1 SQPPGSRLQRQSYR
15 AKFPSPRAVSS
26 PVRAITLHMPIDTM
40 LPTDVWDYI
49 VVGGGLAGS
58 VVSSRLLALNN
69 TAKILVIEAGANAA
83 GRTDILYV
91 NSTNLIQGD
100 FDWNYFTTP
109 QPQLNNRTIQSA
121 AGKGLG
127 GGSLIN
133 TCKLS
138 HGGWMR
144 GARVDYDEWAELVND
159 SRWGYDGQLPFFKS
173 SEEFWTKANAD
184 EHGYD
189 GPLKVEVPSITGRVY
204 PLRDAV
210 YASYESVGIEALPGL
225 DANSGQN
232 LGFGEIAENRRN
244 GARQIAPKYYPLD
257 GVTVMTNTLVEKI
270 LLQSDNSSG
279 SGDLVATGV
288 RLANGTEILGKEII
302 AAAGAYRTP
311 QLLMLSGIGPSDELA
326 KHGIDIKV
334 ESPDV
339 GQNFADHAFF
349 TYNWRLSPEYQNV
362 TVDSGNPL
370 FFESQYGLGQPNNFV
385 ASFNIEDK
393 AGFIAAIT
401 EEEGAAPDP
410 ATHPLLKNERTLME
424 GFVLYVNTDPSLPSN
439 STYLT
444 TANVALNPTSRG
456 SVTLSSA
463 DPATAPLINPN
474 FFASGVDRF
483 VWRDS
488 IRRMTRMMIGGDS
501 PLSQGIVEAEA
512 TTGGLKPFT
521 LESTDEEIEERIRA
535 SVIGTYHPMGTCAM
549 GKVVDSNLRVKG
561 VSNLRVVD
569 ASVFPTIITAHIQ
582 AAVYALA
589 EQAAEIIASS

>member
-1 SQPPGSRLQRQSYR
+1 
-15 AKFPSPRAVSS
+15 
-26 PVRAITLHMPIDTM
+26 M

-69 TAKILVIEAGANAA
+69 TAKILVIEAGSSAA

-91 NSTNLIQGD
+91 NSTNLIAGD
-100 FDWNYFTTP
+100 FDWNYYSTP
-109 QPQLNNRTIQSA
+109 QSQLNGRTIQSA

-133 TCKLS
+133 TC
-138 HGGWMR
+138 GWMR
-144 GARVDYDEWAELVND
+144 GARVDYDEWAELAND
-159 SRWGYDGQLPFFKS
+159 SRWSYDSQLPFFKR
-173 SEEFWTKANAD
+173 SEAYWTDVNAD

-189 GPLKVEVPSITGRVY
+189 GPLKVEVPSVTGRVY

-210 YASYESVGIEALPGL
+210 YASYESVGVKALLGL
-225 DANSGQN
+225 DANAGQN

-244 GARQIAPKYYPLD
+244 GVRQIASEYYPLD
-257 GVTVMTNTLVEKI
+257 GVTVMTDTLVEKI
-270 LLQSDNSSG
+270 LLRNDNSSSTG
-279 SGDLVATGV
+279 TLVATGV
-288 RLANGTEILGKEII
+288 RLANGTEILGKEVI

-326 KHGIDIKV
+326 KHGIETKLDAP
-334 ESPDV
+334 EV
-339 GQNFADHAFF
+339 GKNFADHPFF
-349 TYNWRLSPEYQNV
+349 TYNWRLSPQYRNS
-362 TVDSGNPL
+362 TVDSGNTL
-370 FFESQYGLGQPNNFV
+370 FFQPQYGLGQPNNFV
-385 ASFNIEDK
+385 ASFGVEDQD
-393 AGFIAAIT
+393 GLVAAIT
-401 EEEGAAPDP
+401 KEEGAAPDP

-424 GFVLYVNTDPSLPSN
+424 GFVLYVNTNPALPSN

-444 TANVALNPTSRG
+444 TANVGLHPTSRG
-456 SVTLSSA
+456 SVTLASA
-463 DPATAPLINPN
+463 DPSEAPLIDPN
-474 FFASGVDRF
+474 FFASEVDRF

-488 IRRMTRMMIGGDS
+488 IRRMTRMMIGGES

-512 TTGGLKPFT
+512 PAEGLKPFT

-535 SVIGTYHPMGTCAM
+535 SVMLSSSGTYHPMGTCAM
-549 GKVVDSNLRVKG
+549 GKVVDSALRVKG

>member
-1 SQPPGSRLQRQSYR
+1 
-15 AKFPSPRAVSS
+15 
-26 PVRAITLHMPIDTM
+26 M

-69 TAKILVIEAGANAA
+69 TAKILVIEAGSSAA

-91 NSTNLIQGD
+91 NSTNLIAGD
-100 FDWNYFTTP
+100 FDWNYYSTP
-109 QPQLNNRTIQSA
+109 QSQLNGRTIQSA

-133 TCKLS
+133 TC
-138 HGGWMR
+138 GWMR
-144 GARVDYDEWAELVND
+144 GARVDYDEWAELAND
-159 SRWGYDGQLPFFKS
+159 SRWSYDSQLPFFKR
-173 SEEFWTKANAD
+173 SEAYWTDVNAD

-189 GPLKVEVPSITGRVY
+189 GPLKVEVPSVTGRVY

-210 YASYESVGIEALPGL
+210 YASYESVGVKALLGL
-225 DANSGQN
+225 DANAGQN

-244 GARQIAPKYYPLD
+244 GVRQIASEYYPLD
-257 GVTVMTNTLVEKI
+257 GVTVMTDTLVEKI
-270 LLQSDNSSG
+270 LLRNDNSSSTG
-279 SGDLVATGV
+279 TLVATGV
-288 RLANGTEILGKEII
+288 RLANGTEILGKEVI

-326 KHGIDIKV
+326 KHDIETKLDAP
-334 ESPDV
+334 EV
-339 GQNFADHAFF
+339 GKNFADHPFF
-349 TYNWRLSPEYQNV
+349 TYNWRLSPQYRNS
-362 TVDSGNPL
+362 TVDSGNTL
-370 FFESQYGLGQPNNFV
+370 FFQPQYGLGQPNNFV
-385 ASFNIEDK
+385 ASFGVEDK
-393 AGFIAAIT
+393 DGLIAAIT
-401 EEEGAAPDP
+401 KEEGAAPDP

-424 GFVLYVNTDPSLPSN
+424 GFVLYVNTNPALPSN

-444 TANVALNPTSRG
+444 TANVGLHPTSRG
-456 SVTLSSA
+456 SVTLASA
-463 DPATAPLINPN
+463 DPSEAPLIDPN
-474 FFASGVDRF
+474 FFASEVDRF

-488 IRRMTRMMIGGDS
+488 IRRMTRMMIGGES

-512 TTGGLKPFT
+512 PAEGLKAFT

-549 GKVVDSNLRVKG
+549 GKVVDSDLRVKG